1 MSLKTEIR
9 QIRKQFPILDQKVND
24 KPLVYLDNAATT
36 QKPKAVI
43 KALNDYYSL
52 QNSNVH
58 RGVHTLSQKATEA
71 FENARSYVQTSLN
84 AASSR
89 EIIFTRGTTE
99 SINLVAFSFGEKY
112 IREGD
117 EILLTGLE
125 HHSNIVPWQL
135 LAQRKKA
142 SIKVL
147 PVNDKGELI
156 LDELEN
162 LLSSRTRIMAVNHIS
177 NTLGTINPVKE
188 IIRRAHEK
196 NVPVLVD
203 GAQGMPHMDVDVQD
217 LDADFYCFSAHK
229 IYGPMGIGA
238 LYGKEKWLEE
248 MPPYQGGGEMINQV
262 CFEETTFNELPYKFE
277 AGTPNVADA
286 IGMHKALEYVD
297 SLGKSKIRH
306 IEQELLNYA
315 TGKLSAIEGLKIY
328 GQAAE
333 KTSVISFLLD
343 DIHPYDAGTILD
355 KLGIAVRTG
364 HHCTQPLMTQF
375 NIPGT
380 IRASFAAYN
389 TFAEIDE
396 LVKGLQQVKMMFG

>member
-1 MSLKTEIR
+1 MSLKTDIL

-36 QKPKAVI
+36 QKPVTVI

-52 QNSNVH
+52 HNSNVH

-71 FENARSYVQTSLN
+71 FENARNYVQKSLN

-99 SINLVAFSFGEKY
+99 SVNLVAASFGEKY
-112 IREGD
+112 ISEGD

-142 SIKVL
+142 KIKVL
-147 PVNDKGELI
+147 PVNAKGELI
-156 LDELEN
+156 LDDLET
-162 LLSSRTRIMAVNHIS
+162 LLSSRTKIMAVNHIS
-177 NTLGTINPVKE
+177 NTLGTVNPVKE
-188 IIRRAHEK
+188 IIRRAHEMD
-196 NVPVLVD
+196 VPVLVD
-203 GAQGMPHMDVDVQD
+203 GAQGMPHMDVDVQY

-238 LYGKEKWLEE
+238 LYGKEKWLEA
-248 MPPYQGGGEMINQV
+248 MPPWQGGGEMIKQV

-277 AGTPNVADA
+277 AGTPNVAGA
-286 IGMHKALEYVD
+286 VGMHRALEYVD
-297 SLGKSKIRH
+297 SLGKAKIRK
-306 IEQELLNYA
+306 IEQELLDYG
-315 TGKLSAIEGLKIY
+315 TEQLSAIEGLKIY

-333 KTSVISFLLD
+333 KTSVISFLLN

-380 IRASFAAYN
+380 IRASFAMYN
-389 TFAEIDE
+389 TFAEIDQ
-396 LVKGLQQVKMMFG
+396 LVKGLRQVKMMFG